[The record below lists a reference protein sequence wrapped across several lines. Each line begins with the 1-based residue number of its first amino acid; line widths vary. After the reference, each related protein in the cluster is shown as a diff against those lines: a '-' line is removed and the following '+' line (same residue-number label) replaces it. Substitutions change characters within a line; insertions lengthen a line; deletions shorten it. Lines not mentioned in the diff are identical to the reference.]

1 MLYEEEIYILIL
13 RSLHITGRC
22 NRQSVS
28 TSFESVPH
36 CKDRQR
42 LLISRIL
49 VSVNTDAY
57 IYITVWIQLKLLYI
71 IRVKFDP

>member
-57 IYITVWIQLKLLYI
+57 IYNILNTIKATIYNKSQI
-71 IRVKFDP
+71 

>member
-22 NRQSVS
+22 NQQSVS

-57 IYITVWIQLKLLYI
+57 IYNILNTIKATIYNKSQI
-71 IRVKFDP
+71 

>member
-49 VSVNTDAY
+49 VSVNTDVY
-57 IYITVWIQLKLLYI
+57 IYIYNILNTIKATIYNKSQI
-71 IRVKFDP
+71 